1 MKKETL
7 TPRMRTRS
15 LFRLVINKAQ
25 KDSNTVQKTA
35 KTR

>member
-1 MKKETL
+1 MKNQTL
-7 TPRMRTRS
+7 TPQS
-15 LFRLVINKAQ
+15 LLSLIINKAQ